1 MIFFQGLYPNG
12 TDLTTRQ
19 VEGILDALGNASNR
33 THLGLDDIN
42 VSLVDSTKLV
52 KVTHLKVVTIC
63 QTEISIQKMIEILEA
78 SLTATKLIEICW
90 GHLDL

>member
-1 MIFFQGLYPNG
+1 M
-12 TDLTTRQ
+12 
-19 VEGILDALGNASNR
+19 
-33 THLGLDDIN
+33 
-42 VSLVDSTKLV
+42 DSTKLV

-90 GHLDL
+90 GHLDLWVDILDDLQLMEHRRNGKSWKTYVKNKSGDL